1 MREKLS
7 NLLDTFAIA
16 ARRIGGGDISEV
28 YEVETSA
35 QKLCVKF
42 LESAPT
48 GFFRSEAKGLQA
60 IADMGVV
67 RTPVVVSVGDS
78 HLALEWIEC
87 VTPTKQMWCDLGAQ
101 LATMH
106 RAHEQLFGFDSDGFC
121 GLTPQSNTPMSDG
134 FAFFA
139 QQRIEP
145 QVKRARDAGLLSDSQ
160 ANRIQLVSNRL
171 DQWLPKQPASL
182 IHGDLWSGNVLF
194 AGGRPVLID
203 PAAHYGWAEADLAM
217 TRLFGGFAS
226 DFYRAYR
233 STNPLQ
239 PGFDDRVDLYNL
251 YHLLNHLNL
260 FGSAYHGRVMQ
271 VITRYS

>member
-7 NLLDTFAIA
+7 NLLDTSAIA
-16 ARRIGGGDISEV
+16 ARRIGGGDICEV
-28 YEVETSA
+28 YEVETA
-35 QKLCVKF
+35 TRRLCVKF
-42 LESAPT
+42 LASAHT
-48 GFFRSEAKGLQA
+48 GFFQSEAKGLQT
-60 IADMGVV
+60 IADMDVI

-78 HLALEWIEC
+78 HLALEWIQC
-87 VTPTKQMWCDLGAQ
+87 VAPTKQMWCDLGAQ

-106 RAHEQLFGFDSDGFC
+106 RAHQRLFGFDSDGFC

-145 QVKRARDAGLLSDSQ
+145 QVKRASDAGLLSDTE
-160 ANRIQLVSNRL
+160 ANRIQRVSNRL
-171 DQWLPKQPASL
+171 DQWLPQQPASL

-194 AGGRPVLID
+194 AGDQPVLID

-217 TRLFGGFAS
+217 TRLFGGFPS
-226 DFYRAYR
+226 DFYQTYR

-239 PGFDDRVDLYNL
+239 PDFEDRVDLYNL

-260 FGSAYHGRVMQ
+260 FGSAYHGRVMA
-271 VITRYS
+271 IINRFT